1 MGVTALP
8 GVTSLSM
15 RLVDFLKERLNITET
30 ELEKYNE
37 DEDVE
42 FENCIREIREYEED
56 EATMDKLD
64 LKKRRMATR
73 KLRFASLRQVMDR
86 LYNGPFV
93 RFGQRIVKSKAV
105 AAEPESEGAD
115 GEKKRR
121 HRHKHK
127 HRKHRHG
134 RRSKDEEE
142 EDEDEDEEDV
152 DFVFDSY

>member
-8 GVTSLSM
+8 GVASLST
-15 RLVDFLKERLNITET
+15 RLVDFLKERLNKTET

-42 FENCIREIREYEED
+42 FETCIREIKDYEED

-64 LKKRRMATR
+64 LKKRRMSTR

-105 AAEPESEGAD
+105 TAEPESEGVD

-127 HRKHRHG
+127 HHKHRHG
-134 RRSKDEEE
+134 KRNKDEEE
-142 EDEDEDEEDV
+142 EDEDEDEDV